1 MAFGTGASSAR
12 GGSPGFRF
20 TIYAILSIVI
30 MFLDQRG
37 EYLEQVRYGLN
48 IAAYPIQLAV
58 SSPSAA
64 WRWIQESAATR
75 DALRAENA
83 RLILRNR
90 DLELRSMRYEALAK
104 ENDQLR
110 GLREALPPVAER
122 WLVAEIVDIQ
132 LNSLRQRVLINRGTR
147 NGVFKAQ
154 SVLDDKGL
162 LGQTTHVGPWSAEV
176 ILITDPE
183 HAVPVQIERTGLRTI
198 AVGTGDTASLALPY
212 LPANADVQPGDVLQT
227 SGLGGVFPAGYP
239 VGRVAEVHRDAVQPL
254 AQVRAIPFAT
264 MNTDREVMLVWFREG
279 HPAAPVAA
287 SSGDAKSGS
296 PNMQSQPAP
305 PKRPAPAAG
314 ANGPGTAPTS
324 AAGAGAPGTLAG
336 KATSLGAASPGAAS
350 SPGDAAT
357 LAAPAKAPTKP
368 AKATS
373 APKDEDA
380 EEGPPSEE
388 DVPAKAEPKS
398 ATPQAAAKPPPKLTA
413 NRSSPNEG
421 PAPDLTW
428 KRDTRWH
435 PLEQASS

>member
-20 TIYAILSIVI
+20 AVYAVLSIVI

-37 EYLEQVRYGLN
+37 EYLEQIRYALN

-58 SSPSAA
+58 SSPSTA
-64 WRWIQESAATR
+64 WRWMQESVATR
-75 DALRAENA
+75 DAIRADNE
-83 RLILRNR
+83 RLVIRNR
-90 DLELRSMRYEALAK
+90 ELELRSMRYEALAK

-110 GLREALPPVAER
+110 GLQEALPPVAER

-147 NGVFKAQ
+147 NAVFKGQAI
-154 SVLDDKGL
+154 LDDKGV

-198 AVGTGDTASLALPY
+198 AVGTGDTGSLALPY
-212 LPANADVQPGDVLQT
+212 LPVNADVQAGDVMMT

-254 AQVRAIPFAT
+254 AQVRAIPFAN

-287 SSGDAKSGS
+287 TGGDAKGG
-296 PNMQSQPAP
+296 NTHMQPQGTP
-305 PKRPAPAAG
+305 PKRPAAPAQPPAAP
-314 ANGPGTAPTS
+314 APAKGPAQPS
-324 AAGAGAPGTLAG
+324 PSGAPI
-336 KATSLGAASPGAAS
+336 P
-350 SPGDAAT
+350 SPGDAAS
-357 LAAPAKAPTKP
+357 LAAPTKP
-368 AKATS
+368 KPTKATPES
-373 APKDEDA
+373 KEADT
-380 EEGPPSEE
+380 EEGPPIEE
-388 DVPAKAEPKS
+388 EVTPKPEPK
-398 ATPQAAAKPPPKLTA
+398 APTPQAST
-413 NRSSPNEG
+413 SSPQVPTSPSARTPR
-421 PAPDLTW
+421 PA
-428 KRDTRWH
+428 
-435 PLEQASS
+435 